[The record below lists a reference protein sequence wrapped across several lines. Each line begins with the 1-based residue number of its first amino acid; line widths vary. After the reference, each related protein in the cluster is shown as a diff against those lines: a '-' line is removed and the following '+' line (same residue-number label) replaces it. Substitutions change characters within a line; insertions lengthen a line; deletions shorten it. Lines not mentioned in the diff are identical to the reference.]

1 VSTSV
6 WGPDLVVTGPDGR
19 HHIIPGYFSS
29 EKHPALVAPNGASLT
44 PDVVDL
50 LAGSPT
56 PGQYA
61 QAQPTTPADS
71 IGKVEKVIGS
81 VTVVRNGVA
90 VALHVGD
97 AVYKSDVVQTGAN
110 SSVGIGF
117 PDGTALNLVANTRMA
132 LNDYSFDASGTSN
145 SALFTLVEGTFAFVA
160 GKVAHDGNM
169 KVATPVATMG
179 IRGTTVY
186 FASVTSSLGEVQYL
200 AQLFADYQTGHVG
213 AVEWF
218 DNNPASPTY
227 GQLIDTI
234 TDTGYAHYFT
244 PRLGQSPLVNV
255 QPATAS
261 QLQNDII
268 SALSHLIDLIN
279 NGNQST
285 TPNSGSSTLPDID
298 VPHVFQPNGGNN
310 PGPFTFNFVVPGLT
324 APIFITVV
332 PLQTTTQI
340 LTSLPSSNETQ
351 SNPLPPP
358 PGTIVWTSSESGP
371 WNTGGN
377 WNSGNVPG
385 QINNVEI
392 DQRVAGKPLTVTVAD
407 SEAANNLVIG
417 RGVILHI
424 DSGGFLFVANRRFR
438 GGPSRQRRPAE
449 AHGQR
454 PGDGR
459 VRRAD
464 RGVGRGHADPTLEC
478 HAVESGDYRSCQ
490 PCNHHHRPQGR
501 QHQRRRD
508 RRAERRSDHAKR
520 ERPRFHQSILDR
532 GVRRGHADP
541 TLRYHAVESGDDRG

>member
-1 VSTSV
+1 MAYASAEGGGGYGVDASIIHFDPAHADHIRV
-6 WGPDLVVTGPDGR
+6 PDAELLFRGEYQRLGPDLVVTGPDGR

-61 QAQPTTPADS
+61 QAQPTTPPDS

-324 APIFITVV
+324 APN
-332 PLQTTTQI
+332 LHHGG
-340 LTSLPSSNETQ
+340 
-351 SNPLPPP
+351 PPP
-358 PGTIVWTSSESGP
+358 DHDANP
-371 WNTGGN
+371 
-377 WNSGNVPG
+377 
-385 QINNVEI
+385 
-392 DQRVAGKPLTVTVAD
+392 DVT
-407 SEAANNLVIG
+407 
-417 RGVILHI
+417 
-424 DSGGFLFVANRRFR
+424 
-438 GGPSRQRRPAE
+438 
-449 AHGQR
+449 
-454 PGDGR
+454 
-459 VRRAD
+459 
-464 RGVGRGHADPTLEC
+464 
-478 HAVESGDYRSCQ
+478 AVLQ
-490 PCNHHHRPQGR
+490 
-501 QHQRRRD
+501 
-508 RRAERRSDHAKR
+508 
-520 ERPRFHQSILDR
+520 
-532 GVRRGHADP
+532 
-541 TLRYHAVESGDDRG
+541 